1 MRMGDIGEP
10 VRKIDLEPLPETAPI
25 QEPSTPAPVQEPE
38 KVPA

>member
-25 QEPSTPAPVQEPE
+25 EEPAPVQEPE